1 MFRGAN
7 LAFSK
12 QKNLTDLLLN
22 QIVEDLKNNFP
33 NVPHCHLNLIFRR
46 FVNATLHFD
55 AENIDNDFV
64 EQNAEMIKG
73 KAMASKTAKG
83 VSLE

>member
-12 QKNLTDLLLN
+12 QKNLTHLLPN
-22 QIVEDLKNNFP
+22 QIVEDLKKNFP

-46 FVNATLHFD
+46 FVNARLHFD